1 MHLSGYRHSQ
11 TQTAEAVTKACRHHS
26 GHSTSISG
34 LFLLHFQ
41 GRADTQILTKMGPE
55 GGEQPPGWAE
65 TPTAPPLAW
74 GPAQGPHPNVM
85 GAPCAPGL
93 WAGSG
98 AAPARGRVPQEQASQ
113 QLHIHTSTSVR
124 LLRPAASRP
133 PATGPRRQ
141 LPPGCPQHRS
151 GQGHEDSGA
160 LWAASRA

>member
-41 GRADTQILTKMGPE
+41 GRAGTQILTKTGPE

-98 AAPARGRVPQEQASQ
+98 AAPARGRVPQEQAGQ
-113 QLHIHTSTSVR
+113 QLHIHTSTSTSACSG
-124 LLRPAASRP
+124 LQP
-133 PATGPRRQ
+133 PDLQRQ
-141 LPPGCPQHRS
+141 APGGSYHQV
-151 GQGHEDSGA
+151 A
-160 LWAASRA
+160 LSTDPI

>member
-1 MHLSGYRHSQ
+1 MSGYRHTQ
-11 TQTAEAVTKACRHHS
+11 TQTAEAVTEACRYHS

-41 GRADTQILTKMGPE
+41 GRAGTQINKNGARGWGAALWVGRNTNLTSPGLGPSPGTPPKCNGGSLCPRPVGQIRGSTSE
-55 GGEQPPGWAE
+55 GEGPPRTGRSAD
-65 TPTAPPLAW
+65 
-74 GPAQGPHPNVM
+74 PHP
-85 GAPCAPGL
+85 
-93 WAGSG
+93 
-98 AAPARGRVPQEQASQ
+98 
-113 QLHIHTSTSVR
+113 HIHVHVC